1 MKKFKLFALAAL
13 AMLGTNAMADTGKS
27 ATKLFTFE
35 WTTTGTDPVVKT
47 AVITG
52 FVSELD
58 NEFKTSIAIP
68 DSVTDGADATKRYH
82 VIGIAESAFKG
93 QPVASISF
101 YAPKKSAANSNLG
114 DQKGIETIGT
124 GAFEGTNITTLD
136 LTNTTIK
143 TVNNLFGTQI
153 KTKTVGGKEV
163 PDTDNEDL
171 ALRDK
176 ENTKLTSVTLPAT
189 VTSIAANAFANC
201 TALATIDLTKAT
213 NLASAIDAGVFAG
226 CPLTALDLSKN
237 TKVTSLTANALFDGK
252 KFTVTTLP
260 SITLHKAFTALNG
273 NLKGDVNLTAVNGLG
288 DKADVFA
295 IAANEFEGCTALATI
310 NTAKVKTFG
319 NSAFKGC
326 TALTTIALDAATSLG
341 TNCFEASGL
350 TAVTFPA
357 EGLTAI
363 PANCFFQCEN
373 LKTVAFTAK
382 NKKTAVASIA
392 TLAFG
397 YTAIETITIPEETA
411 ALTIAAKAFANC
423 TSLKDFYFAR
433 NAAYEGTTYKIDKT
447 AFFRCSDVKFHTT
460 STFAEGYA
468 TVAGTTLPQ
477 GPDNVTFDYST
488 GTEFKVTPITGKT
501 GKYYVKWFDAAKIK
515 VKASEAKVYAA
526 YLEGDN
532 TLNMIRYKSDKDGY
546 CVIAAND
553 AALIITENEE
563 LTYEPATTEAQTSW
577 MTTPSAVYTS
587 SETLTAGQNALK
599 YVTAETTLSA
609 LQLACTD
616 DSYEVYGFMKTGG
629 FQKITTG
636 NKIAK
641 GTLFVFA
648 KEPAAGGRLNVVWRD
663 ENGNIEDE
671 TTAIETVKTVAEDGA
686 AYNAAGQQV
695 GAGYKGLV
703 IKNGKKYIVK

>member
-1 MKKFKLFALAAL
+1 MKKIKLFALAAL
-13 AMLGTNAMADTGKS
+13 AMLGTNAMAVTGKS

-93 QPVASISF
+93 QPVASVSF

-114 DQKGIETIGT
+114 DQQGIKTIGA

-136 LTNTTIK
+136 LTNTTIT
-143 TVNNLFGTQI
+143 TVDNLFGTQI
-153 KTKTVGGKEV
+153 KTKTVSGKEV
-163 PDTDNEDL
+163 PDTDNADL
-171 ALRDK
+171 TLRDK
-176 ENTKLTSVTLPAT
+176 ENSKLTSVTLPAT
-189 VTSIAANAFANC
+189 VTSIANNAFANC

-213 NLASAIDAGVFAG
+213 NLASAIGAGVFAG

-363 PANCFFQCEN
+363 PASCFFQCEN
-373 LKTVAFTAK
+373 LKTVTFTAK
-382 NKKTAVASIA
+382 NKKTEVASIA

-397 YTAIETITIPEETA
+397 YTAIETITIPEETV
-411 ALTIAAKAFANC
+411 ALVIAAKAFANC

-433 NAAYEGTTYKIDKT
+433 NAAYDGTAYDIDET

-460 STFAEGYA
+460 KTFADPYAAIEGL
-468 TVAGTTLPQ
+468 TPPQ
-477 GPDNVTFDYST
+477 TAPDNVTFDYST
-488 GTEFKVTPITGKT
+488 GTEFKVTPIEGKT
-501 GKYYVKWFDAAKIK
+501 GKYYVKWYGDNIK

-532 TLNMIRYKSDKDGY
+532 TLNMIRYKTDSEGY
-546 CVIAAND
+546 SEIAAND
-553 AALIITENEE
+553 AALIITEKAD
-563 LTYEPATTEAQTSW
+563 LQYEPGTASNTSW
-577 MTTPSAVYTS
+577 MTAASALYTDNEILTP
-587 SETLTAGQNALK
+587 GQNALK
-599 YVTAETTLSA
+599 YVTTATTLSA

-636 NKIAK
+636 NAIPK

-663 ENGNIEDE
+663 ENGNIEAE

-703 IKNGKKYIVK
+703 IKNGKKFIVK